1 MSHECSLLY
10 HPIFLSFLTFPTK
23 THDLTNNI
31 CIVPSRSHKLR
42 LNSYHFA
49 RALSPDSVAMT
60 DGPTRLPTTGQSALV
75 GQPPNTLQ
83 DYHVIR
89 GLFRI
94 TGMTQADP
102 MKGYFFAPKPP
113 PGYTHESR
121 VPAVLAGMILVSLF
135 IVVPTGAR
143 LIVRARRHQMKFG
156 SDDWVILV
164 AAVRM
169 PVRLRCIAY

>member
-1 MSHECSLLY
+1 V
-10 HPIFLSFLTFPTK
+10 
-23 THDLTNNI
+23 
-31 CIVPSRSHKLR
+31 VPGYKFR
-42 LNSYHFA
+42 LNSYHCA
-49 RALSPDSVAMT
+49 CVVTPGSVAMS
-60 DGPTRLPTTGQSALV
+60 DGPTGLPTAGRSALV

-83 DYHVIR
+83 DYHVIK

-94 TGMTQADP
+94 TGMTKADP

-113 PGYTHESR
+113 PGYTHETR
-121 VPAVLAGMILVSLF
+121 VPGVLAGMILVSLF

-156 SDDWVILV
+156 SDDWMILV

-169 PVRLRCIAY
+169 PVRLRCIAC